1 VHKLIP
7 PALMAYMDVP
17 CAELMGK
24 SSSSTPVKQRYE
36 DIFPVVDQSIV
47 FSSAGSQ
54 SSPGATSLFAVKEGL
69 SQ

>member
-1 VHKLIP
+1 MKAHNP
-7 PALMAYMDVP
+7 SMTAHMDVP
-17 CAELMGK
+17 CAEVMGK

-47 FSSAGSQ
+47 FSSSGSQ
-54 SSPGATSLFAVKEGL
+54 GSPGATSLFAVEEGL